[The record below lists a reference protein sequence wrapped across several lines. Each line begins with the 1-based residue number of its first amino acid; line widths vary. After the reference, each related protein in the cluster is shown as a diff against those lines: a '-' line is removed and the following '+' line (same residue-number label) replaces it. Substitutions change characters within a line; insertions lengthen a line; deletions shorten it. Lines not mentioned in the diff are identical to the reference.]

1 MQSVQTGN
9 KPLIP
14 APLSPAQATARDG
27 SVQAAGGSAQMI
39 EESPVL
45 SGAQG
50 PALNEPK
57 IRALSGVEAQTLQEP
72 KRLNDSLTIKM
83 AVNAEQ
89 NKALVQV
96 QSQLTQVFGPAEF
109 DRLFAG
115 QKQNIQDV
123 QTVLNRRP
131 DLLAR
136 IQSLPHGSDTLALF
150 KTASVRP
157 LKEAEVLQLQHFLVE
172 STGAK
177 IGYKGHP
184 SGLDGDYGN
193 RTHGALIHFLRSQI
207 SAAPQPTA
215 THPAH
220 SAPPPTLPSQTPLA
234 SPAELSPERLHQLL
248 KGPQQSLKTVAKVV
262 MQLPQTSRDRIAA
275 TPEGAAFLAS
285 LEKADKTLPSKAEI
299 QTIQAFLVKQGASL
313 RYPGH
318 PTGIDGQYG
327 SKTFQALRTF
337 LAQSLQSPSQTSPA
351 DGPYPRYDRMVE
363 DGLLDMTVAL
373 GYDEGAPGYAPSHH
387 SEEIRLTAEIQS
399 RGFVRNDAKAL
410 ELLKKAGKEVNG
422 SYSAFY
428 LKENIATANGQP
440 VHSILRVITSG
451 DGQAGAQKRKT
462 ALEGMN
468 QSDVFMYGGHAR
480 FGTGPDFDSNLA
492 VTIDWEGVP
501 NPKGQGKVTYHDET
515 ALKELLSPS
524 GNDSQALDALKGLQK
539 MGKVTIQGQNEG
551 NLRIGSENK
560 HPYEFGSY
568 LMNEALKDT
577 STQSLAEEIS
587 GDKYRLWL
595 FNGCRTQDYQ
605 TPIRTM
611 GQKNSALSSENLDLF
626 MTNQTLWWENTAGS
640 LMAFLDGVSAF
651 EKASDIS
658 DRLQKANPDQG
669 RNGKTHLRQGFD
681 DNPLHVPYRPE

>member
-9 KPLIP
+9 TPLLPTSI
-14 APLSPAQATARDG
+14 
-27 SVQAAGGSAQMI
+27 GSAQG
-39 EESPVL
+39 SP
-45 SGAQG
+45 
-50 PALNEPK
+50 PANEVPAN
-57 IRALSGVEAQTLQEP
+57 ALSADKGDGQTLQQA
-72 KRLNDSLTIKM
+72 KSLNDSLTIKT
-83 AVNAEQ
+83 AINTDQ
-89 NKALVQV
+89 NKALANV
-96 QSQLTQVFGPAEF
+96 QSQLSQSFGPEEF
-109 DRLFAG
+109 DRLFSG
-115 QKQNIQDV
+115 QKQNIQAV
-123 QTVLNRRP
+123 QTVLSSRP
-131 DLLAR
+131 DLAAR
-136 IQSLPHGSDTLALF
+136 IQALPRGADTLALL
-150 KTASVRP
+150 KTASTRP
-157 LKEAEVLQLQHFLVE
+157 LKAAEVMQLQAFLIE

-177 IGYKGHP
+177 IGYKGHA
-184 SGLDGDYGN
+184 SGLDGEYGS
-193 RTHGALIHFLRSQI
+193 RTHGALLHFLRRQL
-207 SAAPQPTA
+207 AEAPNPTA
-215 THPAH
+215 TT
-220 SAPPPTLPSQTPLA
+220 PPQPA
-234 SPAELSPERLHQLL
+234 SPHTSHPPSPSNLARPTDLSPERLNQLL

-262 MQLPQTSRDRIAA
+262 MQLPQASRDRITA
-275 TPEGAAFLAS
+275 TPEGVAFLAC
-285 LEKADKTLPSKAEI
+285 LEKADKTPPSKAEI
-299 QTIQAFLVKQGASL
+299 QALQAFLVKQGASL
-313 RYPGH
+313 RYSGH

-337 LAQSLQSPSQTSPA
+337 LAESLQSPTQTAPA

-373 GYDEGAPGYAPSHH
+373 GYDEGAPGYAPSHL
-387 SEEIRLTAEIQS
+387 SEEIRLTSEIQS

-428 LKENIATANGQP
+428 LKENIATANGKP

-480 FGTGPDFDSNLA
+480 FGTGPDFDSNLS

-515 ALKELLSPS
+515 ALKELLSAS

-539 MGKVTIQGQNEG
+539 MGKVTIQGQNGG

-587 GDKYRLWL
+587 GDQYRLWL

-605 TPIRTM
+605 TPIRAM

-651 EKASDIS
+651 EKTADLSE
-658 DRLQKANPDQG
+658 RLQKANPEQSQ
-669 RNGKTHLRQGFD
+669 NGKTHVRQGFD
-681 DNPLHVPYRPE
+681 DNPLHAPFRPE

>member
-1 MQSVQTGN
+1 LQ
-9 KPLIP
+9 
-14 APLSPAQATARDG
+14 QAK
-27 SVQAAGGSAQMI
+27 S
-39 EESPVL
+39 
-45 SGAQG
+45 
-50 PALNEPK
+50 
-57 IRALSGVEAQTLQEP
+57 
-72 KRLNDSLTIKM
+72 LNDSLTIKM
-83 AVNAEQ
+83 AVNADQ
-89 NKALVQV
+89 NKALANV
-96 QSQLTQVFGPAEF
+96 QSQLSQSFGPEEF
-109 DRLFAG
+109 DRLFSG

-123 QTVLNRRP
+123 QTVLSNRP
-131 DLLAR
+131 DLAAR
-136 IQSLPHGSDTLALF
+136 IQALPRGADTLALL
-150 KTASVRP
+150 KTAATRP
-157 LKEAEVLQLQHFLVE
+157 LKAAEVMQLQAFLIE

-177 IGYKGHP
+177 IGYKGHA
-184 SGLDGDYGN
+184 SGLDGEYGS
-193 RTHGALIHFLRSQI
+193 RTHGALLHFLRRQLAEAPI
-207 SAAPQPTA
+207 STAKPPPQPGSTD
-215 THPAH
+215 TPHP
-220 SAPPPTLPSQTPLA
+220 PSQSNLA
-234 SPAELSPERLHQLL
+234 RTTDLSPERLNQLL
-248 KGPQQSLKTVAKVV
+248 KGPQQSLKTVSKVV
-262 MQLPQTSRDRIAA
+262 MQLPQASRERITA

-285 LEKADKTLPSKAEI
+285 LEKADKTPPSKAEI
-299 QTIQAFLVKQGASL
+299 QAIQAFLVKQGASL

-337 LAQSLQSPSQTSPA
+337 LAESLQSPTQTSPA

-373 GYDEGAPGYAPSHH
+373 GYDEGAPGYAPSHL
-387 SEEIRLTAEIQS
+387 SEEVRLTSEIQS
-399 RGFVRNDAKAL
+399 RGFVRDDAKAL

-451 DGQAGAQKRKT
+451 DGQSGAQKRKT

-480 FGTGPDFDSNLA
+480 FGTGPDFDSNLS

-515 ALKELLSPS
+515 ALKELLSAS

-539 MGKVTIQGQNEG
+539 MGKVTIQGQNAG

-577 STQSLAEEIS
+577 SSQSLTEEIS
-587 GDKYRLWL
+587 GDQYRLWL

-651 EKASDIS
+651 EKTADLSE
-658 DRLQKANPDQG
+658 RLQKANPEQSQ
-669 RNGKTHLRQGFD
+669 NGKTHVRQGFD
-681 DNPLHVPYRPE
+681 DNPLSAPFRPE

>member
-9 KPLIP
+9 TPLLPTSI
-14 APLSPAQATARDG
+14 
-27 SVQAAGGSAQMI
+27 GSAQGSLGKATR
-39 EESPVL
+39 ETV
-45 SGAQG
+45 G
-50 PALNEPK
+50 PPPANEAPANALNADK
-57 IRALSGVEAQTLQEP
+57 GSALRGAEGQTLQQA
-72 KRLNDSLTIKM
+72 KSLNDSLTIKM
-83 AVNAEQ
+83 AVNADQ
-89 NKALVQV
+89 NKALANV
-96 QSQLTQVFGPAEF
+96 QSQLSQSFGPEEF
-109 DRLFAG
+109 DRLFSG

-123 QTVLNRRP
+123 QTVLSNRP
-131 DLLAR
+131 DLAAR
-136 IQSLPHGSDTLALF
+136 IQALPRGADTLALL
-150 KTASVRP
+150 KTAATRP
-157 LKEAEVLQLQHFLVE
+157 LKAAEVMQLQAFLIE

-177 IGYKGHP
+177 IGYKGHA
-184 SGLDGDYGN
+184 SGLDGEYGS
-193 RTHGALIHFLRSQI
+193 RTHGALLHFLRRQLAEAPI
-207 SAAPQPTA
+207 STAKPPPQPGSTD
-215 THPAH
+215 TPHP
-220 SAPPPTLPSQTPLA
+220 PSQSNLA
-234 SPAELSPERLHQLL
+234 RTTDLSPERLNQLL
-248 KGPQQSLKTVAKVV
+248 KGPQQSLKTVSKVV
-262 MQLPQTSRDRIAA
+262 MQLPQASRERITA

-285 LEKADKTLPSKAEI
+285 LEKADKTPPSKAEI
-299 QTIQAFLVKQGASL
+299 QAIQAFLVKQGASL

-337 LAQSLQSPSQTSPA
+337 LAESLQSPTQTSPA

-373 GYDEGAPGYAPSHH
+373 GYDEGAPGYAPSHL
-387 SEEIRLTAEIQS
+387 SEEVRLTSEIQS
-399 RGFVRNDAKAL
+399 RGFVRDDAKAL

-451 DGQAGAQKRKT
+451 DGQSGAQKRKT

-480 FGTGPDFDSNLA
+480 FGTGPDFDSNLS

-515 ALKELLSPS
+515 ALKELLSAS

-539 MGKVTIQGQNEG
+539 MGKVTIQGQNAG

-577 STQSLAEEIS
+577 SSQSLTEEIS
-587 GDKYRLWL
+587 GDQYRLWL

-651 EKASDIS
+651 EKTADLSE
-658 DRLQKANPDQG
+658 RLQKANPEQSQ
-669 RNGKTHLRQGFD
+669 NGKTHVRQGFD
-681 DNPLHVPYRPE
+681 DNPLSAPFRPE